1 MSNYDDINSTIILN
15 NTSSSSKTNIELKT
29 EILNIW
35 NTSVLYNDTSN
46 VESSDNEE
54 ELIEILKTT
63 KTIAEI
69 EKQINHEIQKPI
81 NNNDD
86 VHGSMFDVTTIVAL
100 FESLDR
106 HFQRIPNPNTEIGD
120 TLLQITTFP
129 PSTTT
134 TFPSHH
140 PPPLLL
146 LLLLLLLKFLTLLPG
161 SGKTITYLRKHR
173 KKLTDNFKKKMKSC
187 LGQFIHTTFIII
199 ITNSKL
205 DMIFSFSVNNDNNN
219 MINVNINGNHNIDE
233 ILKLKE
239 YRDIVATTIT
249 DNFIKPIILCQG
261 NYCT

>member
-1 MSNYDDINSTIILN
+1 MSNYDDINSTIILS

-29 EILNIW
+29 EVLNIW

-134 TFPSHH
+134 TTTTTFPSHH

-146 LLLLLLLKFLTLLPG
+146 LLLLLLLKFLT
-161 SGKTITYLRKHR
+161 
-173 KKLTDNFKKKMKSC
+173 
-187 LGQFIHTTFIII
+187 
-199 ITNSKL
+199 
-205 DMIFSFSVNNDNNN
+205 
-219 MINVNINGNHNIDE
+219 
-233 ILKLKE
+233 
-239 YRDIVATTIT
+239 
-249 DNFIKPIILCQG
+249 
-261 NYCT
+261 